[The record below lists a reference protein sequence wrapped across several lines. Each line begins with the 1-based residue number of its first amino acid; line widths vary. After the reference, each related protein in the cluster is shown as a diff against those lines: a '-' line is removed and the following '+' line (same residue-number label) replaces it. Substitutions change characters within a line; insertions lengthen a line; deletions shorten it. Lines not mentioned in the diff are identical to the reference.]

1 VIRTAPILLVSILQ
15 AQAPAF
21 RADLEAGRYLKV
33 LAEAE
38 QRLREHP
45 SDAPAWAAKS
55 QALSSLLRFGEA
67 LSAAERAVSLK
78 PDLADALLARGL
90 ARAGEAISNV
100 IRRRAPSRLDD
111 CAPR

>member
-1 VIRTAPILLVSILQ
+1 MIRTAPILLVSILQ

-55 QALSSLLRFGEA
+55 QALSSLLRFPEA

-78 PDLADALLARGL
+78 PDLADAPPGPGPGAGWRGHQAARFQRP
-90 ARAGEAISNV
+90 AQRP
-100 IRRRAPSRLDD
+100 RRHG
-111 CAPR
+111 